1 LSQDTS
7 AQLESTIHEI
17 SRTVPRLTYD
27 LQFMRESAAGL
38 RGSLHA
44 IETQSP
50 ASGVPAGRFLTDGE
64 AGDLI
69 DGGQDA
75 RATAGAGPDPKT
87 KAVLERLEY
96 LDTVKTGM
104 EATLAVLQEAESWST
119 LEAEITALLGEAQY
133 LKAATRLAE
142 SSKFVTLFT
151 PATSEFEAR
160 RSLLVSLQNQLEA
173 SLSTA
178 LVRAVGDKDRE
189 ACRSYWEIF
198 GMIAREDEFR
208 GYYYGARRARLVDD
222 WAAAALVDGE
232 GSGLKAEATGADAR
246 PVPFADFLA
255 MTWFGALRT
264 LLQEEM
270 SFLPA
275 VFPDPVQTL
284 NSLVQ
289 SIFDNLAPSF
299 AQRLESLAEF
309 HGAGALPELIKCY
322 KATEQLAV
330 FVQATMEKLTA
341 TPKPPNSPILRSPAA
356 GASHGRR
363 DSRRLSAYSISIPR
377 GGSIG
382 SLDGSSTAAGHS
394 LEPGPW
400 ESALFEPFVN
410 LQAEYAALE
419 RRFVLAQ
426 LESDAFMPSSG
437 TNSDSSA
444 GGGDLA
450 RGVGEKW
457 AAVLDLLEGSS
468 RRALDLTHGYA
479 ATGLIKVV
487 NEAAAYFLARIGKL
501 VQARTAQR
509 PVKPKAI
516 DGDDLDE
523 LNYDGMDYTTED
535 LAMFQLALHLLGT
548 CRQMRDRLGAF
559 ETELVRTLSAA
570 ASRFLGDRDEPAKG
584 VVLEGTTRGAVGMLQ
599 QSTLNSR
606 DLHELF
612 DALHVGAVKEPATG
626 PGGRPS
632 LPGHT
637 SSSSSFASHHLRAPS
652 FFPPTA
658 GAGAPPANNGHA
670 HHASL
675 FGGSGGA
682 SSFPPPAA
690 RLPPPLLDP
699 ARGALRDF
707 VVLTQAFLQQTI
719 LAPLFQLLSTYPAL
733 SAFRA
738 PGGASRG
745 RPKTLAN
752 VPTFSLSPTETI
764 SHVGEGLLNL
774 PRLFEVYAVDD
785 ALSFSI
791 ETLPFISA
799 SLLGAS
805 STNGPQSGPPLSSPG
820 TVSPSDR
827 SPLSSPA
834 LAKANNQIL
843 STDLSAERVTAL
855 HLQSLTSTLLAHLLA
870 TTLTSFPVLSP
881 AGVEQ
886 LATDLGYL
894 ANVVRSV
901 DVDWKEGE
909 ELASLLSKPE
919 TDLRVGGFTNDNLV
933 CRVRTLRGLDGA
945 AGLSP

>member
-1 LSQDTS
+1 
-7 AQLESTIHEI
+7 
-17 SRTVPRLTYD
+17 
-27 LQFMRESAAGL
+27 MRESAAGL

-50 ASGVPAGRFLTDGE
+50 ASGVPAGRFVTDGE
-64 AGDLI
+64 ANDPI
-69 DGGQDA
+69 EGGQDA

-151 PATSEFEAR
+151 PATAEYEAR

-178 LVRAVGDKDRE
+178 LVRAVGDMDRE
-189 ACRSYWEIF
+189 TCRSYWEIF

-208 GYYYGARRARLVDD
+208 GYYYGARRAQLVDE
-222 WAAAALVDGE
+222 WVAAVLVDGE
-232 GSGLKAEATGADAR
+232 GTSLKAEATGTDAR
-246 PVPFADFLA
+246 PILFADFLA
-255 MTWFGALRT
+255 TTWFATLRT
-264 LLQEEM
+264 LIQEET
-270 SFLPA
+270 SFVLA

-284 NSLVQ
+284 TALVQ

-309 HGAGALPELIKCY
+309 HGAGTLPELIKCY

-330 FVQATMEKLTA
+330 FIQTTMDKLTA
-341 TPKPPNSPILRSPAA
+341 APKPPNSPVLRSPTA

-382 SLDGSSTAAGHS
+382 SLDGSSNAAGQS

-400 ESALFEPFVN
+400 EAALYEPFID
-410 LQAEYAALE
+410 LQAEYPALE
-419 RRFVLAQ
+419 RRYVLAQ
-426 LESDAFMPSSG
+426 LETDAFTPSSSSTTTDG
-437 TNSDSSA
+437 TG

-450 RGVGEKW
+450 RGVGEMW
-457 AAVLDLLEGSS
+457 SAVLELLTGSS
-468 RRALDLTHGYA
+468 QRALDLTHGYA
-479 ATGLIKVV
+479 ATGLVKVI
-487 NEAAAYFLARIGKL
+487 NEAAAVFLARTGKL
-501 VQARTAQR
+501 VQERTARR
-509 PVKPKAI
+509 PVKPKAA
-516 DGDDLDE
+516 DEDDLDE
-523 LNYDGMDYTTED
+523 LNYDGMDYTSED

-548 CRQMRDRLGAF
+548 CRQMRDQLGSF
-559 ETELVRTLSAA
+559 EADLVGTLSAA
-570 ASRFLGDRDEPAKG
+570 ASRFLGDRDEPTKG
-584 VVLEGTTRGAVGMLQ
+584 VVLKGTTRGAVGMLQ

-606 DLHELF
+606 ELHELF
-612 DALHVGAVKEPATG
+612 DALHVGGSSVKEPSTG
-626 PGGRPS
+626 PGRRPS

-658 GAGAPPANNGHA
+658 GAGAPPATNGHA
-670 HHASL
+670 HHASI
-675 FGGSGGA
+675 FGGNGA
-682 SSFPPPAA
+682 STFPPASARPA
-690 RLPPPLLDP
+690 PPLLEP
-699 ARGALRDF
+699 ARGALRNF
-707 VVLTQAFLQQTI
+707 VVLTQVFLQQTI
-719 LAPLFQLLSTYPAL
+719 LAPLLQLLSTYPAL

-738 PGGASRG
+738 SVGASAG
-745 RPKTLAN
+745 RAKPLAN

-764 SHVGEGLLNL
+764 SHVAEGLLNL

-799 SLLGAS
+799 SLLGAA
-805 STNGPQSGPPLSSPG
+805 STDGSLSAPPQLSPG
-820 TVSPSDR
+820 AVSPSDR

-834 LAKANNQIL
+834 LPTSRAQPPPA
-843 STDLSAERVTAL
+843 DLSAERVTAL
-855 HLQSLTSTLLAHLLA
+855 HLQSLTSTLLAHLLE
-870 TTLTSFPVLSP
+870 TTLAAFPVLSS
-881 AGVEQ
+881 AGAEQ

-894 ANVVRSV
+894 VNVVRSV
-901 DVDWKEGE
+901 DVNWREGE
-909 ELASLLSKPE
+909 ELVSLLGKPE
-919 TDLRVGGFTNDNLV
+919 ADLRAEGTFNDKLAL
-933 CRVRTLRGLDGA
+933 RVRTLRGLDKTTGT
-945 AGLSP
+945 PP